1 MRRYWIEK
9 KSILND
15 QVFFDGE
22 TFHHIFDVCRQ
33 VEGSR
38 FEVLTEDSEAKLVE
52 VLKKEK
58 KSAIAKVIST
68 RSIPTLPK
76 PHIHLVMS
84 ICRYPVMD
92 AVIEKAVE
100 LGVST
105 IKTFTSDFSFIKKN
119 DSLPQAKLERW
130 KKIIIS
136 ATQQSGRGDLMSI
149 ESPKT
154 FETILEN
161 FNQNTSTLG
170 LFAYEGDS
178 ILNLQD
184 FLANLNSTKSNTQL
198 NIENIWIFV
207 GSEGGFSQPEVS
219 HLERAGLK
227 AITLG
232 TQILRV
238 ETACVTLVSVLKYA
252 FNLWK

>member
-68 RSIPTLPK
+68 RSIPTLPR

-84 ICRYPVMD
+84 VCRYPVMD

-105 IKTFTSDFSFIKKN
+105 IKTFTSDFSFIRKN
-119 DSLPQAKLERW
+119 DSLPPAKLERW

-207 GSEGGFSQPEVS
+207 GSEGGFSQSEVS